1 MIYDNGSK
9 PGVSCFKDGRKNQ
22 KPGTAGGFHKLEKK
36 KGNRFSPKRTE
47 HHPHLDYNLRRLLS
61 DL

>member
-1 MIYDNGSK
+1 MIHDNGSK
-9 PGVSCFKDGRKNQ
+9 AGVSCFKDGKKKQ
-22 KPGTAGGFHKLEKK
+22 KQGTEGGFHKLEK

-47 HHPHLDYNLRRLLS
+47 HHPHLDYNLIRLLS